1 MIDLEAIQAFLVHVV
16 AHYEKTAP
24 TVSRWADDLY
34 TRLSDDP
41 YSVRLVEVMQAQAL
55 LESDVWE
62 HPNLAANRVY
72 KLMTALGQDT
82 TGHAGY

>member
-1 MIDLEAIQAFLVHVV
+1 MIDLEAIQAFLARVV
-16 AHYEKTAP
+16 GYYEKAAP
-24 TVSRWADDLY
+24 TVSAFADDLY

-41 YSVRLVEVMQAQAL
+41 YSVRLVEVMQAQML
-55 LESDVWE
+55 LEGDVWE
-62 HPNLAANRVY
+62 YPHYAANRIY

>member
-1 MIDLEAIQAFLVHVV
+1 MIDLEAIQAFLARVV

-34 TRLSDDP
+34 TRLNEDS

-55 LESDVWE
+55 LEEGRWE
-62 HPNLAANRVY
+62 RADFAANRVY
-72 KLMTALGQDT
+72 KLMNALGQDT

>member
-1 MIDLEAIQAFLVHVV
+1 MIDIEAIQAFLVRVV
-16 AHYEKTAP
+16 AQYEKTAP
-24 TVSRWADDLY
+24 TVSRWADDLH

-55 LESDVWE
+55 LENDVWE
-62 HPNLAANRVY
+62 RADFAANRVY
-72 KLMTALGQDT
+72 KLMSALGQDT

>member
-1 MIDLEAIQAFLVHVV
+1 MIDLEAIQAFLARVV

-24 TVSRWADDLY
+24 TVSAYADDLY
-34 TRLSDDP
+34 TRLRDDL
-41 YSVRLVEVMQAQAL
+41 YSVKLIEVMRVQAL

-72 KLMTALGQDT
+72 KLMSALGQDT